1 MQCTAC
7 RLHSNNLREY
17 SRVVALGQYRKTIE
31 TAYLCPACRV
41 LNVLN
46 PRYVVQHTQRDLQR
60 DMRLDDVRYGFRTIA
75 GAHRQAD
82 ALELE
87 IDTSD
92 VEQIPVRC

>member
-17 SRVVALGQYRKTIE
+17 SRVAALGNNRKTIE

-46 PRYVVQHTQRDLQR
+46 PRYIVQHTQRDLQR
-60 DMRLDDVRYGFRTIA
+60 DLRMDDVRYGFRTLF
-75 GAHRQAD
+75 GTHD
-82 ALELE
+82 AENLPELE

-92 VEQIPVRC
+92 VEPVTVRC